1 MIDKNNIS
9 FKSIDSILINLCSYY
24 NIIKKQYELDLT
36 GGKNKDLTGD
46 KNKDSNNQKKYY
58 KKYKKLI
65 KSSAKSINYYKNMI
79 QLQMSKQTK
88 LNNYYG
94 NLIGTLKLQRDNLAS
109 GFQIL
114 GNDFKN
120 KKEKINML
128 ETMINGLEKYI
139 QSSKTIEVDIGKVY
153 KQTGGMI
160 FDEFQVKV
168 LSDMTGLATHISSI
182 NNDKIF
188 LESKIKDLHD
198 RMKNIVVE
206 HDVLFKIK
214 SQVEWMVNQ
223 LENNN
228 EGEGEKVLSQDFS
241 ELYKNIQDMIVKA
254 KEGNISEKSADYI
267 IHLEKYAHTLE
278 TLIKSNNSILNSIT
292 TDKKPLKD
300 DSVANKL
307 VTETE
312 INKIINKQNTTQEIV
327 SVSVGGNFKDKYYK
341 KQNTT
346 VKTGGNFK
354 DKYYEKQNIIINKL
368 QNTIKMPFVNIEI
381 NSNIIIESL
390 NNDKETSDFP
400 MYFGKIVNM
409 VGLIIKLENILND
422 LNKVYTY
429 LSYNL
434 NVLKYNEKTND
445 YISYW
450 KEIFGKKKTDF
461 YDRLLKYNIYYEN
474 QEIIFEEAL
483 KNLKYTK
490 IIINIYDI
498 KTNID
503 TVLEKLNNTII
514 CMDHIFFLIIN
525 LSLVF
530 LKKENETNNNN
541 DNDNSITSIENLIKE
556 KKDNL
561 TKSALLNSSDVYSNL
576 YIESLPD
583 SVQKGGE
590 NNILII
596 PETPLAEIPENEISL
611 YLHLFVQLTKNNL
624 TQSEKTPLNLT
635 NEIQIDKTIE
645 LTKSINSLY
654 EKILTKLGVTDDL
667 SDVTSNEEL
676 QINSFEEFEAYLKT
690 SDQSVS
696 IITDN
701 LSGKI
706 SKPRLDTYKIKLI
719 ECKNKLQPYMKNI
732 IILKKFLNLK
742 KNEGKFTIN
751 ETLKLLKLYNDV
763 KIQIDEG
770 INSYIKLIPMIFF
783 TIEFPPSIYA
793 TDLCR
798 FQLTFNSKEQTVDYK
813 FINGLKKESCNNLGL
828 GSFIEDNFVP
838 KKFNSHA
845 GFFESN
851 KSNGTKRLIDDPV
864 IGLGKLI
871 KIDIDRHK
879 PINCI
884 INIMFTLGPSGV
896 GKTVRLFGKPNGE
909 PDDKEG
915 IVPFIINKSLT
926 DSSSSTKK
934 ISIAYFV
941 CYGQKT
947 EINNNT
953 INFNELVIF
962 FNINEI
968 DKKTVN
974 NDLKYIPYYMLP
986 SEDISIE
993 KVKKYTQFY
1002 SNVVSKK
1009 LRKVKFTNLEG
1020 FISKGE
1026 SFPNSFSS
1034 IEQNEDKTFREILDS
1049 SSEIWKEIKQ
1059 EDSDKIGAIF
1069 DGLISQ
1075 QKEIN
1080 TILATKNNIESSR
1093 CPTCVLVK
1101 IEDTSATSNNIKY
1114 FPLFDMAGTE
1124 NTEQIHEFLNTGRN
1138 IKHMAKLVQKVNKIT
1153 QEADIIKDDSNKQY
1167 PSLKD
1172 LLDYDNISKYV
1183 NTTGAKGGAKNKMR
1197 VSEFTQQLNDDN
1209 DDTSQSLGKNFLD
1222 KIVKEG
1228 YYINH
1233 TISTLIF
1240 ASMCVGYSLR
1250 TEKTETEDKFDD
1262 FIDSVFT
1269 EVNKFT
1275 CIPSQNNNNCGTKS
1289 MMLLKENNTAAIVNS
1304 SCIWLQILFSFLY
1317 WNEETPDSI
1326 KEKVNTLNKDTTYFD
1341 YLYEIANVKD
1351 NILVKSS
1358 EFIPD
1363 LLNVKQLLELGKNN
1377 YESEKLLEIWNIMNN
1392 VNDNEDYNSDKKL
1405 TSHVSIVSVLQEK
1418 LYIERTEQESGQQVE
1433 INTPI
1438 KVTISNYKYDDYVRA
1453 KKLRQKM
1460 NINPDNAYY
1469 FNSTQSRNPGN
1480 LTGKAYESS
1489 LEKLDATE
1497 KDEYKTISTL
1507 FNVTRKTTIV
1517 IDINRDILKSN
1528 PDIITEFIQM
1538 NEIIKK
1544 CFEKINYKIADFHLL
1559 LNDANLGIIF
1569 TFLKT
1574 YFNNALYVDTGKSKK
1589 IEELS
1594 RILVTKIMYDA
1605 TNKLNEYNKIF
1616 NKNKFTFDL
1625 LKDLQ
1630 QDIKIIIESISGTTP
1645 KVKPK
1650 ISILP
1655 KDIINTLNTL
1665 NFNFELPNIVKLL
1678 KITDTKLK
1686 INSSETGSF
1695 YIIKQKESGSNEIET
1710 PLNEIIVR
1718 LENIPQIPRNTESQF
1733 NLITNNQM
1741 NRIKDGSCT
1750 ATKMTLMHVTT
1761 GQGLKHNMVNE
1772 VIELL
1777 KTLYEATNLNLT
1789 N

>member
-1 MIDKNNIS
+1 MIDNKNNIS

-36 GGKNKDLTGD
+36 VGKNKDLTGG

-58 KKYKKLI
+58 KKYKNLI

-79 QLQMSKQTK
+79 QLQISKQIK

-139 QSSKTIEVDIGKVY
+139 QSSKTIEIDLSQVHN
-153 KQTGGMI
+153 KQKGGMH
-160 FDEFQVKV
+160 FDEFQAQV
-168 LSDMTGLATHISSI
+168 LNDMTGLADHISSI
-182 NNDKIF
+182 NNDKTF
-188 LESKIKDLHD
+188 LESKIKNLHD
-198 RMKNIVVE
+198 RMKNIVVQN
-206 HDVLFKIK
+206 DLLFKIK
-214 SQVEWMVNQ
+214 SEVEWMVNQ
-223 LENNN
+223 LENSN
-228 EGEGEKVLSQDFS
+228 EGEGEKVIPQDFTD
-241 ELYKNIQDMIVKA
+241 LYKNIHAMIEKA
-254 KEGNISEKSADYI
+254 KVEGNKSDIATAEYI
-267 IHLEKYAHTLE
+267 HQLENHAHTLA
-278 TLIKSNNSILNSIT
+278 TFLKDNNKLLKSTT
-292 TDKKPLKD
+292 TDNIELKD
-300 DSVANKL
+300 KSVANKL
-307 VTETE
+307 VIETE
-312 INKIINKQNTTQEIV
+312 INKSINKQNITPINQNITAQ
-327 SVSVGGNFKDKYYK
+327 GGGSFKDI
-341 KQNTT
+341 
-346 VKTGGNFK
+346 
-354 DKYYEKQNIIINKL
+354 YYEKQNIMIKKL
-368 QNTIKMPFVNIEI
+368 QNTIQMPFVNIEI
-381 NSNIIIESL
+381 NSDIIIESL
-390 NNDKETSDFP
+390 NNDKETLDFP

-422 LNKVYTY
+422 LNKVYEY
-429 LSYNL
+429 LSYNP

-445 YISYW
+445 FISYW

-474 QEIIFEEAL
+474 QEITFEEAL

-490 IIINIYDI
+490 IIINIDDI

-514 CMDHIFFLIIN
+514 GMDHIFFLIIN

-530 LKKENETNNNN
+530 LNEEKERKNNN
-541 DNDNSITSIENLIKE
+541 DNDNSISSIENIIKE

-583 SVQKGGE
+583 SAQLGG

-596 PETPLAEIPENEISL
+596 PETPLEEISEDKISL
-611 YLHLFVQLTKNNL
+611 YLHLFVELTKNNL
-624 TQSEKTPLNLT
+624 TQSEVKPLNLT

-645 LTKSINSLY
+645 LTKSMNSLY
-654 EKILTKLGVTDDL
+654 EKILTKLGVKDDL
-667 SDVTSNEEL
+667 LDVVLKDEQ
-676 QINSFEEFEAYLKT
+676 QIKSFEDFESYLNTHAKP
-690 SDQSVS
+690 DS
-696 IITDN
+696 IILNT
-701 LSGKI
+701 LSGNS
-706 SKPRLDTYKIKLI
+706 SKPRLDIYKKNLIK
-719 ECKNKLQPYMKNI
+719 CKNELQPYMKNI

-742 KNEGKFTIN
+742 KKEGNFSIT
-751 ETLKLLKLYNDV
+751 ETLKLFKLYNDV
-763 KIQIDEG
+763 KIQIDVG

-793 TDLCR
+793 TDPCR
-798 FQLTFNSKEQTVDYK
+798 FQLTFNSKEQIVEYK
-813 FINGLKKESCNNLGL
+813 FINGLNKEACNNLGL
-828 GSFIEDNFVP
+828 GTFVEDNFVP

-871 KIDIDRHK
+871 KIDIDRYK

-884 INIMFTLGPSGV
+884 INMMFALGPSGV
-896 GKTVRLFGKPNGE
+896 GKTTRLFGKSNGD

-915 IVPFIINKSLT
+915 IVPFIINKSLS
-926 DSSSSTKK
+926 DSLSSTKK

-947 EINNNT
+947 KIDNN
-953 INFNELVIF
+953 IDFNELVIF

-968 DKKTVN
+968 DKKTGN
-974 NDLKYIPYYMLP
+974 NDLKYIPYYMP
-986 SEDISIE
+986 KSEDIPIE

-1009 LRKVKFTNLEG
+1009 LRKDKFTNLEG

-1026 SFPNSFSS
+1026 SFPNLSS
-1034 IEQNEDKTFREILDS
+1034 STEDKTFREILES
-1049 SSEIWKEIKQ
+1049 TPEIWKEIEQK
-1059 EDSDKIGAIF
+1059 DSDKIGAIF
-1069 DGLISQ
+1069 DGLIVQ

-1124 NTEQIHEFLNTGRN
+1124 KTEQMREFLNTGRN
-1138 IKHMAKLVQKVNKIT
+1138 IDHMAKLVQKVNKIT
-1153 QEADIIKDDSNKQY
+1153 QESDIVKDDSNKQY

-1183 NTTGAKGGAKNKMR
+1183 NTTGAKGGSKNKMN
-1197 VSEFTQQLNDDN
+1197 VKDFTQQLN
-1209 DDTSQSLGKNFLD
+1209 DDTSQSLGQKFLD

-1250 TEKTETEDKFDD
+1250 TEKTESEDKFDD
-1262 FIDSVFT
+1262 FIDSVFI
-1269 EVNKFT
+1269 EVEKVT
-1275 CIPSQNNNNCGTKS
+1275 CIPSRNQGECGTRS

-1326 KEKVNTLNKDTTYFD
+1326 KQKVNTLTKDTTNIN
-1341 YLYEIANVKD
+1341 YLYEPK
-1351 NILVKSS
+1351 VKSS

-1363 LLNVKQLLELGKNN
+1363 LLTVNQLLELGNN
-1377 YESEKLLEIWNIMNN
+1377 IYESDKLIQIWNIMNN
-1392 VNDNEDYNSDKKL
+1392 VNDNEDFNKDKKL
-1405 TSHVSIVSVLQEK
+1405 TSHVAIISVLENK
-1418 LYIERTEQESGQQVE
+1418 LYIERTELTLDQQVE

-1438 KVTISNYKYDDYVRA
+1438 KATIKNSRYNDYVRA
-1453 KKLRQKM
+1453 YDLRNKM
-1460 NINPDNAYY
+1460 KVDLNEAYY
-1469 FNSTQSRNPGN
+1469 FVSLTERHPQN
-1480 LTGKAYESS
+1480 LILQKYA
-1489 LEKLDATE
+1489 EKISALTTSE
-1497 KDEYKTISTL
+1497 QKEYKTINTL
-1507 FNVTRKTTIV
+1507 SNINIKQNIKENTDIV
-1517 IDINRDILKSN
+1517 ITINHSILTPEIIEELKIIKNNIDDCFITKSN
-1528 PDIITEFIQM
+1528 RLDFNAQVKETKLDSTM
-1538 NEIIKK
+1538 NKNK
-1544 CFEKINYKIADFHLL
+1544 LFEELFHENLVKIFNF
-1559 LNDANLGIIF
+1559 F
-1569 TFLKT
+1569 KT
-1574 YFNNALYVDTGKSKK
+1574 YFNLGTPVKLSERNLETKKKLVEEILYNGNNQMK
-1589 IEELS
+1589 
-1594 RILVTKIMYDA
+1594 
-1605 TNKLNEYNKIF
+1605 EYASIHSYK
-1616 NKNKFTFDL
+1616 KFTFDL

-1630 QDIKIIIESISGTTP
+1630 QDIKIIIESITGAIPKVTP
-1645 KVKPK
+1645 KTQ
-1650 ISILP
+1650 ILP
-1655 KDIINTLNTL
+1655 KDIIKTL
-1665 NFNFELPNIVKLL
+1665 NFDFELPNIVKLL
-1678 KITDTKLK
+1678 KITNTKLK
-1686 INSSETGSF
+1686 MNLSKPGLFT
-1695 YIIKQKESGSNEIET
+1695 IIKPIEDEYKEIET
-1710 PLNEIIVR
+1710 PLNEIIER
-1718 LENIPQIPRNTESQF
+1718 LLNIPQISINKESQL

-1761 GQGLKHNMVNE
+1761 GQGLKYNMVKD
-1772 VIELL
+1772 VIELIN
-1777 KTLYEATNLNLT
+1777 TLYNATNLDLT

>member
-1 MIDKNNIS
+1 MIDNKNNIS

-36 GGKNKDLTGD
+36 VGKNKDLTGG

-58 KKYKKLI
+58 KKYKNLI

-79 QLQMSKQTK
+79 QLQISKQIK

-139 QSSKTIEVDIGKVY
+139 QSSKTIEIDLSQVH
-153 KQTGGMI
+153 KQTQKGGMH
-160 FDEFQVKV
+160 FDEFQAQV
-168 LSDMTGLATHISSI
+168 LNDMTGLADHISSI
-182 NNDKIF
+182 NNDKTF
-188 LESKIKDLHD
+188 LESKIKNLHD
-198 RMKNIVVE
+198 RMKNIVVQN
-206 HDVLFKIK
+206 DLLFKIK
-214 SQVEWMVNQ
+214 SEVEWMVNQ
-223 LENNN
+223 LENSN
-228 EGEGEKVLSQDFS
+228 EGEGEKVIPQDFTD
-241 ELYKNIQDMIVKA
+241 LYKNIHAMIEKA
-254 KEGNISEKSADYI
+254 KVEGNKSDIATAEYI
-267 IHLEKYAHTLE
+267 HQLENHAHTLA
-278 TLIKSNNSILNSIT
+278 TFLKDNNKLLKSTT
-292 TDKKPLKD
+292 TDNIELKD
-300 DSVANKL
+300 KSVANKL
-307 VTETE
+307 VIETE
-312 INKIINKQNTTQEIV
+312 INKSINKQNITPINQNITAQ
-327 SVSVGGNFKDKYYK
+327 GGGSFKDI
-341 KQNTT
+341 
-346 VKTGGNFK
+346 
-354 DKYYEKQNIIINKL
+354 YYEKQNIMIKKL
-368 QNTIKMPFVNIEI
+368 QNTIQMPFVNIEI
-381 NSNIIIESL
+381 NSDIIIESL
-390 NNDKETSDFP
+390 NNDKETLDFP

-422 LNKVYTY
+422 LNKVYEY
-429 LSYNL
+429 LSYNP

-445 YISYW
+445 FISYW

-474 QEIIFEEAL
+474 QEITFEEAL

-490 IIINIYDI
+490 IIINIDDI

-503 TVLEKLNNTII
+503 TILEKLNNTII
-514 CMDHIFFLIIN
+514 GMDHILFLIIN

-530 LKKENETNNNN
+530 LNEEKERKNNN
-541 DNDNSITSIENLIKE
+541 DNDNSISSIENIIKE

-583 SVQKGGE
+583 SAQLGG

-596 PETPLAEIPENEISL
+596 PETPLEEISEDKISL
-611 YLHLFVQLTKNNL
+611 YLHLFVELTKNNL
-624 TQSEKTPLNLT
+624 TQSEVKPLKLT

-645 LTKSINSLY
+645 LTKSMNSLY
-654 EKILTKLGVTDDL
+654 EKILTKLGVKDDL
-667 SDVTSNEEL
+667 LDVVLKDEQ
-676 QINSFEEFEAYLKT
+676 QIKSFEDFESYLNTHAKP
-690 SDQSVS
+690 DS
-696 IITDN
+696 IILNT
-701 LSGKI
+701 LSGNS
-706 SKPRLDTYKIKLI
+706 SKPRLDIYKKNLIK
-719 ECKNKLQPYMKNI
+719 CKNELQPYMKNI

-742 KNEGKFTIN
+742 KKEGNFSIT
-751 ETLKLLKLYNDV
+751 ETLKLFKLYNDV
-763 KIQIDEG
+763 KIQIDVG

-783 TIEFPPSIYA
+783 TIEFPPSIYT
-793 TDLCR
+793 TDPCR
-798 FQLTFNSKEQTVDYK
+798 FQLTFNSKEQIVEYK
-813 FINGLKKESCNNLGL
+813 FINGLNKEACNNLGL
-828 GSFIEDNFVP
+828 GTFVEDNFVP

-871 KIDIDRHK
+871 KIDIDRYK

-884 INIMFTLGPSGV
+884 INMMFALGPSGV
-896 GKTVRLFGKPNGE
+896 GKTTRLFGKSNGE

-915 IVPFIINKSLT
+915 IVPFIINKSLS
-926 DSSSSTKK
+926 DSLSSTKK

-947 EINNNT
+947 KIDNN
-953 INFNELVIF
+953 IDFNELVIF

-968 DKKTVN
+968 DKKTGN
-974 NDLKYIPYYMLP
+974 NDLKYIPYYMP
-986 SEDISIE
+986 KSEDIPIE

-1009 LRKVKFTNLEG
+1009 LRKDKFTNLEG

-1026 SFPNSFSS
+1026 SFPNLSS
-1034 IEQNEDKTFREILDS
+1034 STEDKTFREILES
-1049 SSEIWKEIKQ
+1049 TPEIWKEIEQ
-1059 EDSDKIGAIF
+1059 NDSDKIGAIF
-1069 DGLISQ
+1069 DGLIVQ

-1124 NTEQIHEFLNTGRN
+1124 KTEQMHEFLNTGRN
-1138 IKHMAKLVQKVNKIT
+1138 IDHMAKLVQKVNKIT
-1153 QEADIIKDDSNKQY
+1153 QESDIVKDDSNKQY

-1183 NTTGAKGGAKNKMR
+1183 NTTGAKGGAKNKMK
-1197 VSEFTQQLNDDN
+1197 VSEFTQQLNDDA
-1209 DDTSQSLGKNFLD
+1209 SKSLGQNFLD

-1269 EVNKFT
+1269 EVEKVT
-1275 CIPSQNNNNCGTKS
+1275 CIPSRNQGECGTRS

-1326 KEKVNTLNKDTTYFD
+1326 KQKVDTLTKDTTNIN
-1341 YLYEIANVKD
+1341 YLYEPK
-1351 NILVKSS
+1351 VKSS

-1363 LLNVKQLLELGKNN
+1363 LLTVNQLLELGNN
-1377 YESEKLLEIWNIMNN
+1377 IYESDKLIQIWNIMNN
-1392 VNDNEDYNSDKKL
+1392 VNDNEDNNRERIL
-1405 TSHVSIVSVLQEK
+1405 ASHVSIVSVSQDK
-1418 LYIERTEQESGQQVE
+1418 IYIERTLQESGQQVE

-1438 KVTISNYKYDDYVRA
+1438 KVNIQNHRYINYIRA
-1453 KKLRQKM
+1453 YELRNKM
-1460 NINPDNAYY
+1460 RMKEPNEAYY
-1469 FNSTQSRNPGN
+1469 FVSLSVRKPDN
-1480 LTGKAYESS
+1480 LIQLRYI
-1489 LEKLDATE
+1489 EKLEQLTQAE
-1497 KDEYKTISTL
+1497 KEEYKTISTL
-1507 FNVTRKTTIV
+1507 SNEKEHTDIVININRSILTDKIIEELRTIKTSIDDCFTTIDSKQLNFNTQLIQFPTTDTMENKLYNQSFHV
-1517 IDINRDILKSN
+1517 NLLK
-1528 PDIITEFIQM
+1528 
-1538 NEIIKK
+1538 
-1544 CFEKINYKIADFHLL
+1544 
-1559 LNDANLGIIF
+1559 IF
-1569 TFLKT
+1569 NFLKT
-1574 YFNNALYVDTGKSKK
+1574 YFKLGTPGKLTERNSETKKKLVEEILYNGNDQMK
-1589 IEELS
+1589 
-1594 RILVTKIMYDA
+1594 
-1605 TNKLNEYNKIF
+1605 EYASIQSYK
-1616 NKNKFTFDL
+1616 KFTFYL

-1645 KVKPK
+1645 KVIPK
-1650 ISILP
+1650 TLISS
-1655 KDIINTLNTL
+1655 KEIINTLNS
-1665 NFNFELPNIVKLL
+1665 NFELPNIVKLL
-1678 KITDTKLK
+1678 KITNTKLK
-1686 INSSETGSF
+1686 MNLSKPGLFT
-1695 YIIKQKESGSNEIET
+1695 IIKLIEGEYKEIET

-1718 LENIPQIPRNTESQF
+1718 LENIPQIPRNKEAQL

-1761 GQGLKHNMVNE
+1761 GQGLKYNMVKD
-1772 VIELL
+1772 VIELIN
-1777 KTLYEATNLNLT
+1777 TLYNATNLDLT